1 MLSVNIICIGK
12 LKEKYLTDGCNEYIK
27 RLRAYCDF
35 KLIELSEYKV
45 SDNPSE
51 KEIEICLQKEGE
63 QILKKIPKGSFVIPM
78 CIEGESVSS
87 EDLAKKIKR
96 ISDGEIGSYNNLSF
110 IIGGSFGL
118 WNEIKKMANFKLSM
132 SKMTFPHQL
141 ARMMLLEQ
149 IYRAF
154 SINANS
160 KYHK

>member
-12 LKEKYLTDGCNEYIK
+12 LKEKYLTEGCNEYIK
-27 RLRAYCDF
+27 RLKAFCNF
-35 KLIELSEYKV
+35 NLIELSEYKV

-63 QILKKIPKGSFVIPM
+63 QILKKIPKGSFVVPM
-78 CIEGESVSS
+78 CIEGEIISS
-87 EDLAKKIKR
+87 PALAEKIKK
-96 ISDGEIGSYNNLSF
+96 ISDGEVGSYGSISF

-118 WNEIKKMANFKLSM
+118 WSEIKSLANFKLSM